1 MTRFAEASARAG
13 RAVPDNSAVDWTKE
27 REAAQS
33 LLNGS
38 APEQAPPSRPTAAS
52 PRPIN
57 PIEPTASARPINSIE
72 PTASARPVD
81 SVEEIFQWPAKFD
94 LDAVDLSADAHARN
108 FRRRSSRTQA
118 PQVEQ
123 RADLDDVRTPP
134 DSAWRHG
141 SVASSV
147 PAGVSAIA
155 ISPREPAVASRR
167 GTHRE
172 VARAETR
179 RVTPRWVL
187 VAMGITILVALALL
201 TYWLRRPQVAAGSP
215 DVRPVASA
223 WLAPIAVDVTRTASC
238 PS

>member
-27 REAAQS
+27 REAAES

-38 APEQAPPSRPTAAS
+38 APAQVPPSRPTAAAS
-52 PRPIN
+52 RKIDS
-57 PIEPTASARPINSIE
+57 IEQTASSSRPLESI
-72 PTASARPVD
+72 
-81 SVEEIFQWPAKFD
+81 EEIFQWPPKFD
-94 LDAVDLSADAHARN
+94 LDAVDLSGDAHARK
-108 FRRRSSRTQA
+108 FRGRSSRTQA
-118 PQVEQ
+118 PQVERRVEFDDE
-123 RADLDDVRTPP
+123 RAPH

-147 PAGVSAIA
+147 PAGMSSVAV
-155 ISPREPAVASRR
+155 SPREPAVASRR

-172 VARAETR
+172 LARAETR
-179 RVTPRWVL
+179 RVAPQWVV
-187 VAMGITILVALALL
+187 VAIGITILLVALMLL

-223 WLAPIAVDVTRTASC
+223 WLAPIAVDVTRTASW

>member
-13 RAVPDNSAVDWTKE
+13 RAVPENSPVDWTTE
-27 REAAQS
+27 REAAES
-33 LLNGS
+33 LLNGG
-38 APEQAPPSRPTAAS
+38 APEPTPPSRPTTPS
-52 PRPIN
+52 PRP
-57 PIEPTASARPINSIE
+57 TNSIE
-72 PTASARPVD
+72 QTASSRPVD
-81 SVEEIFQWPAKFD
+81 SIDETFQWPPKFD

-118 PQVEQ
+118 PQVEP

-155 ISPREPAVASRR
+155 ISPREPAVAARR
-167 GTHRE
+167 GTYRE

-179 RVTPRWVL
+179 RLAPRWVL
-187 VAMGITILVALALL
+187 VGIGITILLVALALL

-215 DVRPVASA
+215 DVRPLASA
-223 WLAPIAVDVTRTASC
+223 WLAPIAVDVTRTVSC

>member
-57 PIEPTASARPINSIE
+57 PIE

-179 RVTPRWVL
+179 RVAPRWVL